1 MSAYNMTQQDVLYI
15 SIAWLQ
21 KRARLARSVASS
33 GAMAIKMTLLTSR
46 NKETTP
52 HHQQVSVSAE
62 VHNPLG
68 ETKDLEESENIEE
81 FSSRA
86 ETPKE
91 TLKRKMSSP
100 LVLIRKVSSNVMQ
113 TVSVSRHF

>member
-1 MSAYNMTQQDVLYI
+1 
-15 SIAWLQ
+15 
-21 KRARLARSVASS
+21 
-33 GAMAIKMTLLTSR
+33 MTLLTSR

-68 ETKDLEESENIEE
+68 EAKDLEESENIEE

-113 TVSVSRHF
+113 TVSVSFCFPEFSRQMTTRQFCGRIMSLAASRMSRHTRC

>member
-1 MSAYNMTQQDVLYI
+1 
-15 SIAWLQ
+15 
-21 KRARLARSVASS
+21 
-33 GAMAIKMTLLTSR
+33 MTLLTSR

>member
-1 MSAYNMTQQDVLYI
+1 
-15 SIAWLQ
+15 
-21 KRARLARSVASS
+21 
-33 GAMAIKMTLLTSR
+33 MAIKMTLLTSR

-68 ETKDLEESENIEE
+68 ENRDLEESENIEE

-113 TVSVSRHF
+113 TVSVTFNDSSKWKIYCIVGIPFGLLVGLAFFGS